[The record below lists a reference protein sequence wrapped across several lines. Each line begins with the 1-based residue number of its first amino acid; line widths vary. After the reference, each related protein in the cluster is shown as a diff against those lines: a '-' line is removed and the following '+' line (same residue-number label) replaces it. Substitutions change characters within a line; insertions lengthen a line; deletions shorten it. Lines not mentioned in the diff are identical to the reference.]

1 MRERRQLRL
10 RPVFLD
16 RSGRRRRFAVL
27 LGTGLAT
34 ALLAGLGALAVALSG
49 STDVTIPGF
58 PDSDRRADAP
68 DDRPPATTPGTPP
81 TLVRPPAEADTTSD
95 PASVVVTTPTVT
107 PSSRR
112 PGNGRNPTHTPP
124 RPKPTKN
131 R

>member
-1 MRERRQLRL
+1 MREGRQPRL
-10 RPVFLD
+10 RQVFLD

-34 ALLAGLGALAVALSG
+34 ALLTGLGALAVALSG
-49 STDVTIPGF
+49 STDVKIPGF

-68 DDRPPATTPGTPP
+68 EDRPPATPRTTSTLPPPPG
-81 TLVRPPAEADTTSD
+81 ADTTSD
-95 PASVVVTTPTVT
+95 PASVVATTPTVT

-124 RPKPTKN
+124 RTKPTKN

>member
-1 MRERRQLRL
+1 MREGRQPRV

-34 ALLAGLGALAVALSG
+34 ALLTGLGALAVALSG
-49 STDVTIPGF
+49 STGVDIPGF
-58 PDSDRRADAP
+58 PDADRRADAP
-68 DDRPPATTPGTPP
+68 EDGAPANTPETTPAI
-81 TLVRPPAEADTTSD
+81 VRPPAEGRTTSD
-95 PASVVVTTPTVT
+95 ATSVVATTGPVT
-107 PSSRR
+107 PSSQR

-124 RPKPTKN
+124 RSKPTRN